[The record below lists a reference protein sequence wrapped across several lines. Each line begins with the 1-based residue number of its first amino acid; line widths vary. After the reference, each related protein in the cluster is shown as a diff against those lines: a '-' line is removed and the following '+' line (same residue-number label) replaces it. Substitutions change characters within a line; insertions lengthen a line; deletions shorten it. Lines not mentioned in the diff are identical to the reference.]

1 MYTSPPPTIDLRTG
15 AELPHRLPAH
25 HHGLFIVKST
35 GRSAWWTG
43 RIAIGLRLALPVG
56 ELVSAT
62 QAAATRNT

>member
-1 MYTSPPPTIDLRTG
+1 MNTSSPPTVDLHTG

-35 GRSAWWTG
+35 GRPAWWTG

-56 ELVSAT
+56 DLATAT
-62 QAAATRNT
+62 QAATTRNN

>member
-1 MYTSPPPTIDLRTG
+1 MDPSPPPTIDLLTG
-15 AELPHRLPAH
+15 AELPYRLPAH

-35 GRSAWWTG
+35 GRPAWWTG